1 MNILITSTS
10 FQDTPGAHFD
20 LLKTKSW
27 NIFYLRGPLSSDALI
42 NFKENINGIIC
53 GDDEINKDVL
63 DSWSGDTFYGISK
76 YGIGLDKID
85 LEYAKEVGIKVVNC
99 KGVNS
104 DTVAE
109 HVFAK
114 ILSFSKNLFENY
126 KNTKK
131 GEWKRFAGSDI
142 KNKTIMIVGFGAI
155 GKRVA
160 SLAEAF
166 KMNVIIVDPFV
177 KTDKYD
183 LYENISDAISEVDFL
198 SLHTNLDKSTF
209 ELVNKS
215 SLKNCSKKL
224 VIINTSRGHV
234 VNESDIISMLT
245 EQKIQAYLT
254 DVLQEEPMTKNSIIF
269 NSHSKIFISPHT
281 ASRTI
286 DNVQNQAIESIK
298 NMELLINEKN
308 L

>member
-1 MNILITSTS
+1 MNILVTSTS
-10 FQDTPGAHFD
+10 FQDTPGDHIN
-20 LLKTKSW
+20 LLKAKSW

-63 DSWSGDTFYGISK
+63 DSWRGDAFYGISK
-76 YGIGLDKID
+76 YCIGLDKID

-99 KGVNS
+99 RGVNS

-131 GEWKRFAGSDI
+131 GEWKRFAGFDL

-177 KTDKYD
+177 KSEKYD

-198 SLHTNLDKSTF
+198 SLHTNLNESTF
-209 ELVNKS
+209 ELVNKG

-224 VIINTSRGHV
+224 VIINTARGHV
-234 VNESDIISMLT
+234 VKEPDIISMLN

-254 DVLQEEPMTKNSIIF
+254 DVLQEEPMKKDNVIL
-269 NSHSKIFISPHT
+269 T
-281 ASRTI
+281 AIVAFLLHATSRTVE
-286 DNVQNQAIESIK
+286 NVQNQAIESIE
-298 NMELLINEKN
+298 NMERLINEKN
-308 L
+308 F